1 MILTWAN
8 CRDGAEKSAV
18 CLGVPLLLLLANSH
32 LAVGSQMPHVQSC
45 TDLPEHA
52 QLNFKAPG
60 LISIVKPRL
69 QLSQLI
75 GVQTGQASVRAGE
88 LPQQE
93 PSCASLQWL
102 SVEVQH
108 PDQLV
113 AKKHRNRGRKSRESK
128 TKEVNAEMHNRAC
141 CQSAESGDLV
151 LEANA
156 SEDPLSTGY
165 FERSETATSSTCSS
179 VPTAQAGQDPDSHSP
194 APPGLE
200 RPIGWTLLPST
211 PNSQPRL
218 VLILLSCGHVFA
230 TRFYRRQLRG
240 PPGCSMIAR

>member
-102 SVEVQH
+102 SVEDPSQSLADLRGRGTALLKVQH

-218 VLILLSCGHVFA
+218 VLIL
-230 TRFYRRQLRG
+230 
-240 PPGCSMIAR
+240 